1 MSIKTTCYM
10 TLGVMKCTLTISC
23 IFWDFILSRYGNLS
37 NWWPF
42 SPPSLNISQPG
53 ELSPGAFPNIPPPP
67 FANGGKY
74 PYPPGLLGFPGF
86 LAQHPYGLERRSSSK
101 SPTPEPA
108 QSPSLREEEGSG
120 NIWHPLSRIK
130 VENNQNEG
138 MGGFS
143 EQEDQQ
149 EAEAEAH
156 GGDNEESESR
166 DAEK

>member
-1 MSIKTTCYM
+1 MSIKTTWSYDTRRYEM
-10 TLGVMKCTLTISC
+10 HLDYKLYYLGIVTFLTG
-23 IFWDFILSRYGNLS
+23 DF
-37 NWWPF
+37 F

-130 VENNQNEG
+130 VENNQNEA